1 MDRVGPKPQPLVAV
15 RPVVVA
21 TAAISAAAS
30 VSTGIAALAATT
42 AVGCLLTIAAQQALG
57 IHKLGFLQ
65 ELTTRDIHLL
75 LLLRHESDVESLQ
88 VLTHIKLLLLGSTAG
103 LILQGSEEG
112 TQTIDLHSLA
122 LQQHL
127 NQAATELLKH
137 TKYYILRINATV
149 LTDVLCQ
156 LAGVQDFNTL
166 AVGEP
171 LAKYL
176 RLVVLVLSQLKKN
189 LCHTLILMIF
199 ARLCRLAPPR
209 MVNTLVT

>member
-1 MDRVGPKPQPLVAV
+1 M
-15 RPVVVA
+15 
-21 TAAISAAAS
+21 
-30 VSTGIAALAATT
+30 
-42 AVGCLLTIAAQQALG
+42 
-57 IHKLGFLQ
+57 
-65 ELTTRDIHLL
+65 
-75 LLLRHESDVESLQ
+75 ESLQ

-112 TQTIDLHSLA
+112 TQSVDLHSLA

-127 NQAATELLKH
+127 NQTATELLKH

-149 LTDVLCQ
+149 LADVLGQ

-176 RLVVLVLSQLKKN
+176 RLVVLVLSQLIK
-189 LCHTLILMIF
+189 IF
-199 ARLCRLAPPR
+199 AIL
-209 MVNTLVT
+209 